1 MNGQTQ
7 YLTFP
12 ILILSLQPDDDE
24 HVPPLQTDAS
34 PALAEQSCQE
44 ISIH

>member
-7 YLTFP
+7 HLTFP
-12 ILILSLQPDDDE
+12 TLILSLQLDDDE
-24 HVPPLQTDAS
+24 HVPPLQMDVS
-34 PALAEQSCQE
+34 PALTVQSCQE